1 MPRIGCLERVTV
13 ALVGVYLVGV
23 GTHALATGHLLYVD
37 YVGWPVA
44 APVAIALGMVLIVA
58 GLFMRS

>member
-1 MPRIGCLERVTV
+1 M
-13 ALVGVYLVGV
+13 ALFGVYLVGV
-23 GTHALATGHLLYVD
+23 GTNALATGHLMYVD

-58 GLFMRS
+58 SLFMRG